1 MDCDSDS
8 DEDKRY
14 RKTLG
19 MDINSTNRADD
30 IKKRAQ
36 FNDVSLEMEW
46 DTEGALHVITEKF

>member
-30 IKKRAQ
+30 IKKKH
-36 FNDVSLEMEW
+36 NLTMSV
-46 DTEGALHVITEKF
+46 